1 MAERLGEKV
10 GVELTYE
17 GEGHGAYDSGNT
29 CVQNAVNA
37 YLLDGRL
44 PDPGTVC
51 EAEPL
56 PEGK

>member
-1 MAERLGEKV
+1 MF
-10 GVELTYE
+10 
-17 GEGHGAYDSGNT
+17 EGHGAYDSGNG
-29 CVQNAVNA
+29 CVREAVDA

-44 PDPGTVC
+44 PAPGAVC